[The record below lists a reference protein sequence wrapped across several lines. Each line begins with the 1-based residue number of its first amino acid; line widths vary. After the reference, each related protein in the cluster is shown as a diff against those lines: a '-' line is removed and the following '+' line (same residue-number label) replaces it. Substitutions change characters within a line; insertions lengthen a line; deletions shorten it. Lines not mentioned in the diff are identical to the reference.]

1 MPKYLIESLDSVDE
15 ALRGFYKQREDGK
28 YQLQLEDVSV
38 DGLIGKRDELL
49 NELKQ
54 TKSQLKAIEANTQD
68 AEKKRLEEAQQFE
81 QLYRSAEAEKARF
94 AAELQALNERVIGEK
109 RTSEAL
115 KFASLVTSNPK
126 QQQLLVRELI
136 DHIKPTETGELSVE
150 GLLAGD
156 LETVKS
162 RIKTEY
168 PFLADAVV
176 STGGGAIGG
185 ATAPQQAQGNQAA
198 EAAKTKGDLHGFLAA
213 SLNPN
218 PTQGI

>member
-185 ATAPQQAQGNQAA
+185 ATVPQQAQGNQAA

-213 SLNPN
+213 SLNP
-218 PTQGI
+218 TQGI

>member
-15 ALRGFYKQREDGK
+15 ALRGFYTQREDGK

-176 STGGGAIGG
+176 STGGGAVGG
-185 ATAPQQAQGNQAA
+185 AAVPQQTQGNQAA

-213 SLNPN
+213 SLNP
-218 PTQGI
+218 TT

>member
-126 QQQLLVRELI
+126 QQRLLVQELI

-176 STGGGAIGG
+176 STGGGATGG
-185 ATAPQQAQGNQAA
+185 ATVPQQAQGNQAA

-213 SLNPN
+213 SLNP
-218 PTQGI
+218 TQGI

>member
-185 ATAPQQAQGNQAA
+185 AAVSQQVQGNQAA

-213 SLNPN
+213 SLNP
-218 PTQGI
+218 TQGI

>member
-136 DHIKPTETGELSVE
+136 DHIKPTGTGELSVE

-185 ATAPQQAQGNQAA
+185 ATVPQQAQGNQAA

-213 SLNPN
+213 SLNP
-218 PTQGI
+218 TQGI

>member
-185 ATAPQQAQGNQAA
+185 AAVPQQAQSNQAA
-198 EAAKTKGDLHGFLAA
+198 ETAKTKGDLHGFLAA
-213 SLNPN
+213 SLNPA
-218 PTQGI
+218 QGI

>member
-15 ALRGFYKQREDGK
+15 ALRGFYTQREDGK

-176 STGGGAIGG
+176 STGGGATGG
-185 ATAPQQAQGNQAA
+185 ATVPQQAQGNQAA

-213 SLNPN
+213 SLNPT
-218 PTQGI
+218 TQGI

>member
-15 ALRGFYKQREDGK
+15 ALRGFYTQREDGK

-136 DHIKPTETGELSVE
+136 DHIKPTETGELSAE

-185 ATAPQQAQGNQAA
+185 ATVPQQAQGNQAA

-213 SLNPN
+213 SLNP
-218 PTQGI
+218 TQGI

>member
-81 QLYRSAEAEKARF
+81 QLYRNAEAEKARF

-136 DHIKPTETGELSVE
+136 DHIKPTDAGELSVE
-150 GLLAGD
+150 GLLAHS
-156 LETVKS
+156 LRKS
-162 RIKTEY
+162 DY
-168 PFLADAVV
+168 PQYL
-176 STGGGAIGG
+176 TI
-185 ATAPQQAQGNQAA
+185 A
-198 EAAKTKGDLHGFLAA
+198 EALLMSHKHL
-213 SLNPN
+213 
-218 PTQGI
+218 I

>member
-136 DHIKPTETGELSVE
+136 DHIKPTETGELSAE

-185 ATAPQQAQGNQAA
+185 ATVPQQAQGNQAA
-198 EAAKTKGDLHGFLAA
+198 EVAKTKGDLHGFLAA
-213 SLNPN
+213 SLNPT
-218 PTQGI
+218 TQGI

>member
-94 AAELQALNERVIGEK
+94 AAELQALNERVISEK

-185 ATAPQQAQGNQAA
+185 ATVPQQAQGNQAA

-213 SLNPN
+213 SLIPT
-218 PTQGI
+218 TQGI

>member
-15 ALRGFYKQREDGK
+15 ALRGFYTQREDGK

-156 LETVKS
+156 IETVKS

-213 SLNPN
+213 SLNP
-218 PTQGI
+218 TQGI

>member
-185 ATAPQQAQGNQAA
+185 ATVSQQTQGNQAA

-213 SLNPN
+213 SLNP
-218 PTQGI
+218 TQGI

>member
-185 ATAPQQAQGNQAA
+185 ATVPQQTQGNQAA
-198 EAAKTKGDLHGFLAA
+198 ETAKTKGDLHGFLAA
-213 SLNPN
+213 SLNPT
-218 PTQGI
+218 TQGI

>member
-115 KFASLVTSNPK
+115 KFASLITSNPK
-126 QQQLLVRELI
+126 QQRLLVQELI

-185 ATAPQQAQGNQAA
+185 ATVPQQAQGNQAA

-213 SLNPN
+213 SLNP
-218 PTQGI
+218 TLGI

>member
-94 AAELQALNERVIGEK
+94 AAELQAMREQTVKEVRERKATE
-109 RTSEAL
+109 
-115 KFASLVTSNPK
+115 FASLVTKNPA
-126 QQQLLVRELI
+126 QQKLLIRELL
-136 DHIKPTETGELSVE
+136 DHIQQGDDGQIVTG

-156 LETVKS
+156 VETVKS
-162 RIKTEY
+162 QIAQQY
-168 PFLADAVV
+168 PFLCDAVQ
-176 STGGGAIGG
+176 SSGGGAVGG
-185 ATAPQQAQGNQAA
+185 TATQSTRKYSDYTPA
-198 EAAKTKGDLHGFLAA
+198 ELSEIQRT
-213 SLNPN
+213 NPAEYDRLRQ
-218 PTQGI
+218 TR

>member
-176 STGGGAIGG
+176 STGGGATGG
-185 ATAPQQAQGNQAA
+185 ATVPQQVQGNQAA

-213 SLNPN
+213 SLNPT
-218 PTQGI
+218 TQGI

>member
-1 MPKYLIESLDSVDE
+1 M
-15 ALRGFYKQREDGK
+15 
-28 YQLQLEDVSV
+28 
-38 DGLIGKRDELL
+38 
-49 NELKQ
+49 
-54 TKSQLKAIEANTQD
+54 
-68 AEKKRLEEAQQFE
+68 
-81 QLYRSAEAEKARF
+81 
-94 AAELQALNERVIGEK
+94 NERVIGEK

-136 DHIKPTETGELSVE
+136 DHIKPNETGELSVE

-185 ATAPQQAQGNQAA
+185 AAVPQQAQGNQAA
-198 EAAKTKGDLHGFLAA
+198 EVAKTKGDLHGFLAA
-213 SLNPN
+213 SLNP
-218 PTQGI
+218 TQGI

>member
-185 ATAPQQAQGNQAA
+185 AVVPQQAQGNQAA
-198 EAAKTKGDLHGFLAA
+198 EVAKTKGDLHGFLAA
-213 SLNPN
+213 SLNP
-218 PTQGI
+218 TQGI

>member
-68 AEKKRLEEAQQFE
+68 TEKKRLEEAQQFE

-185 ATAPQQAQGNQAA
+185 ATAPQQTQGNQAA

-213 SLNPN
+213 SLNP
-218 PTQGI
+218 TQGI

>member
-185 ATAPQQAQGNQAA
+185 AAVPQQAQSNQAA
-198 EAAKTKGDLHGFLAA
+198 ETAKTKGDLHGFLAA
-213 SLNPN
+213 SLNP
-218 PTQGI
+218 TQGI

>member
-185 ATAPQQAQGNQAA
+185 AAVTQQAQGNQAA
-198 EAAKTKGDLHGFLAA
+198 EVAKTKGDLHGFLAA
-213 SLNPN
+213 SLNP
-218 PTQGI
+218 TQGI

>member
-68 AEKKRLEEAQQFE
+68 AEKKRLEEAKQFE

-150 GLLAGD
+150 GLLVGD

-185 ATAPQQAQGNQAA
+185 AAVPQQAQGNQAA

-213 SLNPN
+213 SLNPT
-218 PTQGI
+218 TQGI

>member
-185 ATAPQQAQGNQAA
+185 ATTPQQAQGNQAA

-213 SLNPN
+213 SLNP
-218 PTQGI
+218 TQGI

>member
-185 ATAPQQAQGNQAA
+185 ATAPQQTQGNQAA
-198 EAAKTKGDLHGFLAA
+198 EAAKTKGDLR
-213 SLNPN
+213 LNCRR
-218 PTQGI
+218 

>member
-109 RTSEAL
+109 RTSEAI

-176 STGGGAIGG
+176 STGGGATGG
-185 ATAPQQAQGNQAA
+185 TVAAHQPQGNQAA

-213 SLNPN
+213 SLNPT
-218 PTQGI
+218 TQGN

>member
-136 DHIKPTETGELSVE
+136 DHIKPTDTGELSAE

-176 STGGGAIGG
+176 STGGGATGG
-185 ATAPQQAQGNQAA
+185 TVVVHQAQGNQAA

-213 SLNPN
+213 SLNPT
-218 PTQGI
+218 TQGI

>member
-54 TKSQLKAIEANTQD
+54 TKSQLKAIEANTKD

-176 STGGGAIGG
+176 STGGGATGG
-185 ATAPQQAQGNQAA
+185 TVAAHQAQGSQAA

-218 PTQGI
+218 QGI

>member
-136 DHIKPTETGELSVE
+136 DHIKPTETGELSLE

-198 EAAKTKGDLHGFLAA
+198 ETAKTKGDLHGFLAA
-213 SLNPN
+213 SLNLT
-218 PTQGI
+218 TQGI

>member
-115 KFASLVTSNPK
+115 KFASLITSNPK

-156 LETVKS
+156 PETVKS

-185 ATAPQQAQGNQAA
+185 AAVPQQTQGNQAA

-213 SLNPN
+213 SLNP
-218 PTQGI
+218 TQGN

>member
-115 KFASLVTSNPK
+115 KFASLITSNPK

-185 ATAPQQAQGNQAA
+185 ATVPQQAQGNQAA

-213 SLNPN
+213 SLNP
-218 PTQGI
+218 TQGI

>member
-185 ATAPQQAQGNQAA
+185 ATAPQQTQGNQAA

-213 SLNPN
+213 SLNPT
-218 PTQGI
+218 TQGI

>member
-136 DHIKPTETGELSVE
+136 DHIKPAETGELSVE

-185 ATAPQQAQGNQAA
+185 ATVPQQAQGNQAA

-213 SLNPN
+213 SLNPI
-218 PTQGI
+218 TQGI

>member
-185 ATAPQQAQGNQAA
+185 AAVPQQTPGNQAA
-198 EAAKTKGDLHGFLAA
+198 ETAKTKGDLHGFLAA
-213 SLNPN
+213 SLNPT
-218 PTQGI
+218 TQGI

>member
-136 DHIKPTETGELSVE
+136 DHIKPTETGELSAE

-176 STGGGAIGG
+176 STGGGATGG
-185 ATAPQQAQGNQAA
+185 ATVPQQAQGNQAA

-213 SLNPN
+213 SLNPT
-218 PTQGI
+218 TQGI

>member
-1 MPKYLIESLDSVDE
+1 MAIKYTIASLDEVEE
-15 ALRGFYKQREDGK
+15 ALRGNYKQGEDGK
-28 YQLQLEDVSV
+28 YHLDIDGVSV
-38 DGLIGKRDELL
+38 NDLVKTNGELS
-49 NELKQ
+49 ERLKQ
-54 TKSQLKAIEANTQD
+54 TQSQLKAIEANTQD

-150 GLLAGD
+150 GLLTGD

-185 ATAPQQAQGNQAA
+185 ATVPQQAQGNQAA

-213 SLNPN
+213 SLNPT
-218 PTQGI
+218 TQGI